1 VEPPGGARTLVLLEL
16 DGNDSDFLMMVMIVM
31 VMVL

>member
-1 VEPPGGARTLVLLEL
+1 VEPPRGARTLVLLEL